1 MKVLVIPIGSS
12 GDVHPLLGIAIKLR
26 DRGHDV
32 LFVTNEHFKPLAVK
46 AGLAFEAL
54 GTAEEYHNAINDPDI
69 WHPTK
74 GTQKV
79 LEWSLLGLLN
89 KSYDIVARHHVPGE
103 TILIGAALCLGAR
116 VAHDKLNVPL
126 ITTQL
131 QPMAIY
137 SHAQP
142 PRYSGMPAW
151 APAWMRRSM
160 FKMGEKIVVDPILLK
175 PLNQFRKELGL
186 EPLTGGIFSD
196 YINSPQLVLGLF
208 PEWFAGPPPDW
219 PSQVLMPG
227 FPLYDEKGLTALDA
241 ELEDFLNDGSP
252 PIAFT
257 PGSAMLQA
265 RFFFNAAAE
274 ACHTIGRRALLLTRY
289 AENIP
294 PTLPPGVKHFAY
306 APFSA
311 ILPRCAALV
320 HHGGIGTMAQALHA
334 GIPQLIM
341 PMAHDQPDNAFRAEQ
356 LGVAL
361 SLSRK
366 NFTPEN
372 LSPLLRRLVEE
383 PAFSQHAREVARKFD
398 GIRPVDAS
406 CDAIEALARKLGV
419 LKNAPDVVRSSSS
432 H

>member
-1 MKVLVIPIGSS
+1 MKILVIPIGSS
-12 GDVHPLLGIAIKLR
+12 GDVHPLLGIAIQLR
-26 DRGHDV
+26 ERGHDV

-89 KSYDIVARHHVPGE
+89 KSYDIVARHNIPGE
-103 TILIGAALCLGAR
+103 TIVIGAALCLGAR
-116 VAHDKLNVPL
+116 IAHDSLKIPL

-160 FKMGEKIVVDPILLK
+160 FKMGEKIVVDPVLLK
-175 PLNQFRKELGL
+175 PLNQFRAELGL
-186 EPLTGGIFSD
+186 EPLGGGIFSD

-208 PEWFAGPPPDW
+208 PDWFAGPPPDW
-219 PSQVLMPG
+219 PAQVRMPG
-227 FPLYDEKGLTALDA
+227 FPLYDEKGLTSVDPELDH
-241 ELEDFLNDGSP
+241 FLNDGSP

-265 RFFFNAAAE
+265 RFFFSAAAE
-274 ACHTIGRRALLLTRY
+274 ACRTIGRRALLLTRY
-289 AENIP
+289 VENIP
-294 PTLPPGVKHFAY
+294 PDLPSGVKHFAY

-320 HHGGIGTMAQALHA
+320 HHGGVGTMAQALHA

-366 NFTPEN
+366 NFTPEQ
-372 LSPLLRRLVEE
+372 LAPLLQRLVDE
-383 PAFSQHAREVARKFD
+383 PAFSQRAREVARKFD
-398 GIRPVDAS
+398 GVRPIDAS
-406 CDAIEALARKLGV
+406 CDAVEELARKLGV
-419 LKNAPDVVRSSSS
+419 LKVPSVAPGRL
-432 H
+432 

>member
-1 MKVLVIPIGSS
+1 MKVIVIPIGSS

-26 DRGHDV
+26 ERGHDV
-32 LFVTNEHFKPLAVK
+32 VFVTNEHFKPLADK

-116 VAHDKLNVPL
+116 IAHDKLNVPL
-126 ITTQL
+126 VTTQL

-142 PRYSGMPAW
+142 PHYSGMPAW

-160 FKMGEKIVVDPILLK
+160 FKMGEKVIVDPVLLK
-175 PLNQFRKELGL
+175 PLNQFRSELGL
-186 EPLTGGIFSD
+186 EPLAGGIFSD

-208 PEWFAGPPPDW
+208 PDWFAGPPPDW
-219 PSQVLMPG
+219 PAQVRMPG
-227 FPLYDEKGLTALDA
+227 FPLYDEKGLTAVDP
-241 ELEDFLNDGSP
+241 ELERFLNEGSP

-265 RFFFNAAAE
+265 QFFFSAAAE
-274 ACHTIGRRALLLTRY
+274 ACRTIGRRALLLTRY
-289 AENIP
+289 AQNIP
-294 PTLPPGVKHFAY
+294 ADLPPDVKHFAY

-320 HHGGIGTMAQALHA
+320 HHGGIGTMAQALDA

-361 SLSRK
+361 SLPRK
-366 NFTPEN
+366 KFTPEH
-372 LSPLLRRLVEE
+372 LAPLLQRLMDE
-383 PAFSQHAREVARKFD
+383 PSFSQRAREVARKFD
-398 GIRPVDAS
+398 GIRAIDAS
-406 CDAIEALARKLGV
+406 CDHVEELARKLGV
-419 LKNAPDVVRSSSS
+419 LKVPAVAPGRL
-432 H
+432 